1 MITRTGVKP
10 RCDVCRHGMHK
21 TLSGAFECRRA
32 ACGKP
37 AKPIKAKRAKP
48 RKTTVMRDRKYLDW
62 LKTRRCVVCDCSPL
76 SMDGLFAIIDPAHG
90 PSAGMRVKGPDKE
103 ACPLC
108 RHHHSEQHSIG
119 WPDFEA
125 KYKIDREREAAIHY
139 GLYLLLRD

>member
-1 MITRTGVKP
+1 MTRTGVKP
-10 RCDVCRHGMHK
+10 RCDVCRHEMHK

-37 AKPIKAKRAKP
+37 ARPIKAKRAKP

-62 LKTRRCVVCDCSPL
+62 LKTRACVVCAVVHGGMLRYGGGC
-76 SMDGLFAIIDPAHG
+76 DPAHG
-90 PSAGMRVKGPDKE
+90 HSAGMRVKGPDKD
-103 ACPLC
+103 AIPLC
-108 RHHHSEQHSIG
+108 RRCHSEQHSIG
-119 WPDFEA
+119 WTDFEA